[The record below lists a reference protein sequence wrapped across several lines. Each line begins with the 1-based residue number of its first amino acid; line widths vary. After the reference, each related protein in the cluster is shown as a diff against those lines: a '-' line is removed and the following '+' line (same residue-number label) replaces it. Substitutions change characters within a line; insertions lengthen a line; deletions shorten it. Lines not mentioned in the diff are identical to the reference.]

1 MLLTEPER
9 EALACLKEVR
19 WRLLES
25 YALARQE
32 GLVEPVGLVIDP
44 SSAYAQSM
52 TQRLLL
58 AKEIGTLRQLTA
70 TCMERAVLI
79 GLFSRPSPDIATAL
93 KAQLD
98 EPARWTA
105 IILAKRGCV
114 LTGSW
119 QELFTLE
126 AEPER
131 VRGRR

>member
-1 MLLTEPER
+1 MLAELER
-9 EALACLKEVR
+9 EALRCLQEVR

-32 GLVEPVGLVIDP
+32 GLVEPVGLVIDA

-58 AKEIGTLRQLTA
+58 AKEIGTLRGLTA

-79 GLFSRPSPDIATAL
+79 GLFSRPSPDIAAAL
-93 KAQLD
+93 KSHAD
-98 EPARWTA
+98 EPGRWTA
-105 IILAKRGCV
+105 VILSKRGCV

-126 AEPER
+126 AQPSR
-131 VRGRR
+131 ASRQR